1 MIIPLLKSLCC
12 VCQPL
17 ERMKGLCGNV
27 HISSMICRLQCACYR
42 SRHPV
47 GTKYHFNLNGGR
59 KCETVWQSSEVQAEI
74 QWMAGTAT
82 PSAVTK
88 NRILALIEKVTS
100 MKGLNVK
107 QIILNSYFI

>member
-1 MIIPLLKSLCC
+1 M
-12 VCQPL
+12 
-17 ERMKGLCGNV
+17 
-27 HISSMICRLQCACYR
+27 
-42 SRHPV
+42 

-88 NRILALIEKVTS
+88 NGILAFIEKVTS